1 MAEHA
6 EALVRKTKK
15 LGIMGFGAL
24 AVTGAFLTLGAGIA
38 GADVDDVEGDPAA
51 PSAFPVAEDG
61 IRVADVG
68 VVNAGPSEVRAAD
81 IGAPLPPAGGESKDS
96 LRAVPSVTAGEL
108 GWGPID
114 DNIFEGAGPEVF
126 EW

>member
-1 MAEHA
+1 MADA

-24 AVTGAFLTLGAGIA
+24 AVTGAFLAFGAGTA
-38 GADVDDVEGDPAA
+38 GADVSDIQGDPAA
-51 PSAFPVAEDG
+51 PSGFPVAEDG
-61 IRVADVG
+61 VRTADPG

-96 LRAVPSVTAGEL
+96 LRAVPSITGGIGTYVGF
-108 GWGPID
+108 GP
-114 DNIFEGAGPEVF
+114 FGGPGSPI
-126 EW
+126 WDW

>member
-6 EALVRKTKK
+6 EALVRRTKK

-24 AVTGAFLTLGAGIA
+24 AVTGAFLAFGAGTA
-38 GADVDDVEGDPAA
+38 GADVDDVEGDSSA

-61 IRVADVG
+61 IRVAGLG
-68 VVNAGPSEVRAAD
+68 VANAGPSEVRAAR

-96 LRAVPSVTAGEL
+96 LRAVPSTTARTYL
-108 GWGPID
+108 WGPID
-114 DNIFEGAGPEVF
+114 DGIFDSGGPEMF

>member
-15 LGIMGFGAL
+15 LGTVGLGAV
-24 AVTGAFLTLGAGIA
+24 AVTGAFLAFGAGIA
-38 GADVDDVEGDPAA
+38 GADVDDIEGDPAA

-61 IRVADVG
+61 IRVADPG

-96 LRAVPSVTAGEL
+96 LRAVPSITEGL
-108 GWGPID
+108 GTYVDFGP
-114 DNIFEGAGPEVF
+114 FEGAGAPI
-126 EW
+126 WDW

>member
-24 AVTGAFLTLGAGIA
+24 AVTGAFLAFGAGTA
-38 GADVDDVEGDPAA
+38 GADVEDIEADPAA
-51 PSAFPVAEDG
+51 PSAFPVAEEG
-61 IRVADVG
+61 IRVADPG

-81 IGAPLPPAGGESKDS
+81 VGAPLAPSGGESKDS
-96 LRAVPSVTAGEL
+96 LRAVPSITG
-108 GWGPID
+108 GIGTYIDFGP
-114 DNIFEGAGPEVF
+114 FGGPGAPI
-126 EW
+126 WDW

>member
-15 LGIMGFGAL
+15 LGIMGLGAV
-24 AVTGAFLTLGAGIA
+24 AVTGAFLALGAGTA

-68 VVNAGPSEVRAAD
+68 VANAGPSEVRAAD

-96 LRAVPSVTAGEL
+96 LRAVPSTTAPNFL
-108 GWGPID
+108 WGPID
-114 DNIFEGAGPEVF
+114 AGVFDSAGAPLF